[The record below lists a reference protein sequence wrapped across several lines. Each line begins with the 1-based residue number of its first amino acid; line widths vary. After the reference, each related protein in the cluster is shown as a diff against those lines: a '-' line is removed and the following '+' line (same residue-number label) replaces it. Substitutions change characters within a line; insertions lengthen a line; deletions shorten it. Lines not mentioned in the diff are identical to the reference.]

1 LLCSKGDRL
10 PLSPVD
16 FTGEAGVTDTMEDAS
31 PPKRQNGK
39 VKFFDK
45 DRGFGFVTPDDGGR
59 DVFVHVS
66 SVQRSGMPH
75 LDDGMKLSYATEDDA
90 RGRGPQAIN
99 LQLL

>member
-1 LLCSKGDRL
+1 MD
-10 PLSPVD
+10 
-16 FTGEAGVTDTMEDAS
+16 DAS
-31 PPKRQNGK
+31 RKQRKLGK

-45 DRGFGFVTPDDGGR
+45 DRGFGFVTPDEGGR

-66 SVQRSGMPH
+66 SVQRSGLPH
-75 LDDGMKLSYATEDDA
+75 LEEGMKLSYATEDDT

>member
-1 LLCSKGDRL
+1 MD
-10 PLSPVD
+10 
-16 FTGEAGVTDTMEDAS
+16 DAS
-31 PPKRQNGK
+31 TVIRQTGK

-45 DRGFGFVTPDDGGR
+45 DRGFGFVTPESGGR

-66 SVQRSGMPH
+66 AFQRSGLPH
-75 LDDGMKLSYATEDDA
+75 LEDGMKLSYATEDDA

>member
-1 LLCSKGDRL
+1 MNYVPLQDR
-10 PLSPVD
+10 
-16 FTGEAGVTDTMEDAS
+16 
-31 PPKRQNGK
+31 RQGK

-45 DRGFGFVTPDDGGR
+45 ERGFGFISPDLGGR

-66 SVQRSGMPH
+66 SVQRSGLPH
-75 LDDGMKLSYATEDDA
+75 LEEGMELSFAVEDDA

>member
-1 LLCSKGDRL
+1 MNYVPPQDRL
-10 PLSPVD
+10 L
-16 FTGEAGVTDTMEDAS
+16 
-31 PPKRQNGK
+31 GK

-45 DRGFGFVTPDDGGR
+45 DRGFGFISPRDGSR

-66 SVQRSGMPH
+66 SVQRSGLPH
-75 LDDGMKLSYATEDDA
+75 LEEGMELSFAVENDA

>member
-1 LLCSKGDRL
+1 MD
-10 PLSPVD
+10 
-16 FTGEAGVTDTMEDAS
+16 DAS
-31 PPKRQNGK
+31 AKQRQTGK

-45 DRGFGFVTPDDGGR
+45 DRGFGFVTPEAGGR

-66 SVQRSGMPH
+66 SVQRSGLPH
-75 LDDGMKLSYATEDDA
+75 LEEGMKLSYATEDDA